1 MFDEGIFWKA
11 FSGAGILD
19 TATIVSALGEQTGEP
34 FDIQVDFRVDGEIVF
49 DGMAQTVDYSI
60 EYQVLDAQLKRGS
73 QLRIKGVLYR
83 CKRDPRPD
91 DSGFHATVEVEKA
104 P

>member
-1 MFDEGIFWKA
+1 MFDEGVFWRA
-11 FSGAGILD
+11 FSGAGMLD
-19 TATIVSALGEQTGEP
+19 TATIVPAAAEP
-34 FDIQVDFRVDGEIVF
+34 FDIEVDFRIDGEIVF
-49 DGMAQTVDYSI
+49 DGIAQTVDYSI
-60 EYQVLDAQLKRGS
+60 EYQVCDAQLKRGS

-83 CKRDPRPD
+83 CKRDPRPG

>member
-11 FSGAGILD
+11 FSGAGMLD
-19 TATIVSALGEQTGEP
+19 TATIAPMAGER
-34 FDIQVDFRVDGEIVF
+34 FDIQVDFRVDCEIVF

-60 EYQVLDAQLKRGS
+60 EYQVGDAQLKRGS

-83 CKRDPRPD
+83 CKRDPRPG
-91 DSGFHATVEVEKA
+91 DSGFHAVVEVEKV